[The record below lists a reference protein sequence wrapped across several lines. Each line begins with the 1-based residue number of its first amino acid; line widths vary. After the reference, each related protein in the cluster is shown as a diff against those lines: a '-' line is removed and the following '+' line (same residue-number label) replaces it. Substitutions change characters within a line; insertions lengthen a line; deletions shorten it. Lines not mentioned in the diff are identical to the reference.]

1 MAAKAPDRLTIAL
14 AQMTQSVGDLE
25 GNAAAI
31 LAMRERAK
39 DADLLLVP
47 ELQLTGYPPEDLVL
61 KPEFVRRTM
70 DAAERLVDATATPGP
85 AILFGTIVNED
96 GANYNAMLL
105 ADDGRLVGRT
115 LKRELPNYG
124 TFDEKRV
131 FAAGPLPEPMDF
143 RGIKLGV
150 PICEDIWQEPVCA
163 HLAEAGAELLLV
175 PNGSPYELDKDDL
188 RQRLVRSRVTIAGL
202 PLIYLNRVGGQ
213 DELVFDGSSFVL
225 HPDGELV
232 VQMPDWEEQLLV
244 TEWERQAGGW
254 RCLTRAEHQLDP
266 FPEDVYRAMVVA
278 LRDYVGR
285 NGFPGVILG
294 LSGGIDSALSAAVAV
309 DALGPDKVWGV
320 MLPYAY
326 TSQESVEDARECA
339 RLLGCRHDV
348 VPIGPAVD
356 ALGTMLPNLSGLAA
370 ENVQARIR
378 MVTLMALSN
387 AHGQMLLTTGNKS
400 EMSVGYATLYGD
412 MAGGYSVLKDAYKTT
427 VFALSRWRNRVK
439 PEGVLGPDGPVMPDR
454 VITKPPTAEL
464 RPGQKDEDSLPPYS
478 LLDRILEG
486 LVDKE
491 MSVNEVA
498 LATGAEHALVAD
510 IETKLLR
517 AEYKR
522 RQAPPGVKI
531 GNRNFGRDRRYPITN
546 AFRNS
551 LNGLQRF
558 LVIVSRSSRCA
569 SISTCCPGK
578 YVTLSS
584 RLVSQRT
591 APRCTEPSAGD
602 L

>member
-1 MAAKAPDRLTIAL
+1 MTDRLTIAL

-31 LAMRERAK
+31 LAMRERAHG
-39 DADLLLVP
+39 ADLLLVP

-70 DAAERLVDATATPGP
+70 EAAGRLVDATAAPGP
-85 AILFGTIVNED
+85 AILFGTIVRED

-105 ADDGRLVGRT
+105 ADEGKLVGRT

-131 FAAGPLPEPMDF
+131 FASGPLPEPIAF
-143 RGIKLGV
+143 RGVKVGV
-150 PICEDIWQEPVCA
+150 PICEDIWAEPVCA

-175 PNGSPYELDKDDL
+175 PNGSPYELDKDEL
-188 RQRLVRSRVTIAGL
+188 RQRLARSRVTMTGL
-202 PLIYLNRVGGQ
+202 PLAYLNRVGGQ
-213 DELVFDGSSFVL
+213 DELVFDGSSFVMQ
-225 HPDGELV
+225 PGAEGTRDAEVV
-232 VQMPDWEEQLLV
+232 VQMPDWDEQLLL
-244 TEWERQAGGW
+244 TEWVREADGW
-254 RCLTRAEHQLDP
+254 RCSTRAEHRLDP
-266 FPEDVYRAMVVA
+266 YPEDIYRAMVVA
-278 LRDYVGR
+278 LRDYVAR

-309 DALGPDKVWGV
+309 DALGADKVWCV
-320 MLPYAY
+320 MLPYTF
-326 TSQESVEDARECA
+326 TSPDSLADAAECA

-356 ALGTMLPNLSGLAA
+356 AMRTMLPDLAGLAA
-370 ENVQARIR
+370 ENVQARTR
-378 MVTLMALSN
+378 MVALMALSN
-387 AHGQMLLTTGNKS
+387 AHGHMLLTTGNKS

-427 VFALSRWRNRVK
+427 VFALSRWRNQFR
-439 PEGVLGPDGPVMPDR
+439 PDGALGPSGPVMPAR
-454 VITKPPTAEL
+454 VITKPPSAEL
-464 RPGQKDEDSLPPYS
+464 RPDQKDEDSLPPYS
-478 LLDRILEG
+478 LLDRILVG
-486 LVDKE
+486 LVDQE
-491 MSVNEVA
+491 YSVKEVA
-498 LATGAEHALVAD
+498 LATGAELALVSD

-546 AFRNS
+546 AFHT
-551 LNGLQRF
+551 G
-558 LVIVSRSSRCA
+558 
-569 SISTCCPGK
+569 PK
-578 YVTLSS
+578 
-584 RLVSQRT
+584 
-591 APRCTEPSAGD
+591 
-602 L
+602 